1 MRRTILCGNLLLLV
15 VLCDDVFGQ
24 ARGGAGGIGAA
35 SGGPGGPGIGVS
47 GGGTAA
53 LGNSFSAWAGLNP
66 SGGFGAPQTSSMNA
80 AAPHTPRPAAPNAYP
95 TLGGSS
101 LRTSR
106 MPTVSRPPDV
116 RSRPSISREDDL
128 YLGLPHSVLGNPHG
142 DSRRPR
148 KKVGSRTVGANLLPA
163 PGLVHHHSYFDH
175 DVHNNH
181 AHGEIASSPKNSHV
195 PAPSAISAVRN
206 RPSRH

>member
-66 SGGFGAPQTSSMNA
+66 SGGFGVA
-80 AAPHTPRPAAPNAYP
+80 ADIQHECRGPTHAATCRAERVSHPR
-95 TLGGSS
+95 
-101 LRTSR
+101 R
-106 MPTVSRPPDV
+106 
-116 RSRPSISREDDL
+116 
-128 YLGLPHSVLGNPHG
+128 
-142 DSRRPR
+142 
-148 KKVGSRTVGANLLPA
+148 
-163 PGLVHHHSYFDH
+163 
-175 DVHNNH
+175 
-181 AHGEIASSPKNSHV
+181 
-195 PAPSAISAVRN
+195 
-206 RPSRH
+206 